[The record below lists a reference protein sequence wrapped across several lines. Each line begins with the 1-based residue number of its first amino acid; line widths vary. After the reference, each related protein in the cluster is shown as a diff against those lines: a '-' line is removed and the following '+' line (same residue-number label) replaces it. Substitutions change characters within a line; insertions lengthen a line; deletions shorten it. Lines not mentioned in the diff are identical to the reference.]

1 MDSIFYKAITS
12 LVLIIFLLYF
22 SIKLVQK
29 YSSKFIK
36 TTFGKSK
43 NLKLI
48 EIFYIDS
55 TNKVVSLK
63 HYNTRYLILL
73 NRNNNLLLNKYE
85 DK

>member
-1 MDSIFYKAITS
+1 MDFIFYKAIAI
-12 LVLIIFLLYF
+12 LILIIILLYF
-22 SIKLVQK
+22 STKLVQK
-29 YSSKFIK
+29 YSSKFIS

-55 TNKVVSLK
+55 ANKVVSLK
-63 HYNTRYLILL
+63 HYNTSYLILL